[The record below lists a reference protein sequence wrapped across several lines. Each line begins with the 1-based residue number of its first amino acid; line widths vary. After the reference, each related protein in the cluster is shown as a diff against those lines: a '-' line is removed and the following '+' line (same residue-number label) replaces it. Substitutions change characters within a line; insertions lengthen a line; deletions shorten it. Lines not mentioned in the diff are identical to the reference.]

1 MDRRIPALVFL
12 LLVPISVCSDEPKVD
27 PEKGSIRLLF
37 IGDSFMKPGF
47 PTPYFSD
54 DPRIDVTPI
63 PSEIA
68 ILGGDELAF
77 RYYSMYLPR
86 TEGYLREKYDEVII
100 ADSQSHHLKSEVHFW
115 IRNSV
120 VESGLGFMMV
130 DGPASFGGK
139 DGGWGLSPSWGPTP
153 VGEVLPV
160 ECSEDRQ
167 GWSLSKVYRL
177 VPKDPEHPLLRGKPW
192 NRVFFYAHNR
202 VLRRDG
208 AEVLA
213 TMDQNPPGSPL
224 VASWD
229 PGRGRSM
236 ALVFDWGGN
245 GVTDF
250 YRWKYAPDF
259 LAHIV
264 YYPARLPIPE
274 DMELDHVVRIS
285 LANYRER
292 RLYVI
297 SVIEFSEKF
306 GASTAKLYDRLN
318 DIDVDKQVADLYF
331 RRVELPEAREEIDV
345 ILGRMAEL
353 GEEAI
358 RAKDR
363 ALMWIYIVEWC
374 AVSGTSMVAGSI
386 LYALMIK
393 RRLYREVRVTR
404 TA

>member
-1 MDRRIPALVFL
+1 
-12 LLVPISVCSDEPKVD
+12 
-27 PEKGSIRLLF
+27 
-37 IGDSFMKPGF
+37 
-47 PTPYFSD
+47 
-54 DPRIDVTPI
+54 
-63 PSEIA
+63 
-68 ILGGDELAF
+68 
-77 RYYSMYLPR
+77 
-86 TEGYLREKYDEVII
+86 
-100 ADSQSHHLKSEVHFW
+100 
-115 IRNSV
+115 
-120 VESGLGFMMV
+120 
-130 DGPASFGGK
+130 
-139 DGGWGLSPSWGPTP
+139 
-153 VGEVLPV
+153 
-160 ECSEDRQ
+160 
-167 GWSLSKVYRL
+167 
-177 VPKDPEHPLLRGKPW
+177 
-192 NRVFFYAHNR
+192 
-202 VLRRDG
+202 
-208 AEVLA
+208 
-213 TMDQNPPGSPL
+213 
-224 VASWD
+224 
-229 PGRGRSM
+229 M

-264 YYPARLPIPE
+264 YFPARLPIPE

-306 GASTAKLYDRLN
+306 GASTARLYDKL
-318 DIDVDKQVADLYF
+318 DEIDADKEVADLYF
-331 RRVELPEAREEIDV
+331 RRVELQEAREEIDV
-345 ILGRMAEL
+345 ILGRIAEL

-393 RRLYREVRVTR
+393 RRLYKEVRVTR